1 MTGKQYRFPSTLG
14 SHRNLYDY
22 PKLSTNQHKKSSIAL
37 FIIIVIAAG
46 ATTLL
51 LTIVSALRNSLMY
64 QILN

>member
-14 SHRNLYDY
+14 SHHSLYDY
-22 PKLSTNQHKKSSIAL
+22 QQLCTNQHKKSFIAL

-51 LTIVSALRNSLMY
+51 LTIVSAMRNSLTY